1 MEKVQLFY
9 KKNTQTVYSALF
21 LIGAVF
27 IFFQIILPNLLAAGD
42 LRGQIDT
49 EQKKINDYK
58 NSETVLGKLDKI
70 VLARQADL
78 VTRALPSSK
87 DIQAI
92 YLSLTQSAASANISV
107 RGFSVKVGDIFQ
119 KKSLEKNSAI
129 GVPFVVVNLL
139 ISAADPASLYAFSQ
153 ALVKHLPLNTIV
165 RASVTSGEGD
175 MDIVF
180 YYKPFDLSYMNRN
193 VVKMPSAQDEDVLNG
208 LPSTR

>member
-1 MEKVQLFY
+1 MEKVQSFY
-9 KKNTQTVYSALF
+9 KKHTQAVYSALF

-27 IFFQIILPNLLAAGD
+27 IFFQIILSNLTAAGD
-42 LRGQIDT
+42 LRGQIDA

-58 NSETVLGKLDKI
+58 NSETVLGKLDKT
-70 VLARQADL
+70 VLAHQADL
-78 VTRALPSSK
+78 ATRALPSSK

-119 KKSLEKNSAI
+119 KRSLEKNSAT

-139 ISAADPASLYAFSQ
+139 VSAADPASLYAFSQ
-153 ALVKHLPLNTIV
+153 ALVKHLPLSTIV

-175 MDIVF
+175 MDIAF

-193 VVKMPSAQDEDVLNG
+193 VVSSLSAEDENVLSS
-208 LPSTR
+208 LPNTR